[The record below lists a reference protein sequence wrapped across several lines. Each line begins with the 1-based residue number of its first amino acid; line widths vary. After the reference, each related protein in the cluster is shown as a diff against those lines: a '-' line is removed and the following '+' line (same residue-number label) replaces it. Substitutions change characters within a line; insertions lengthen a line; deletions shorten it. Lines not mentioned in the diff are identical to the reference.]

1 MFIEQEKLLIE
12 KNYEYN
18 QKSDSI
24 LSFFYKDDHMSQ
36 INVSI
41 VDDSYKVSFPML
53 NHSIHYATY
62 FKEKEKVKKYLNFL
76 INSHL

>member
-1 MFIEQEKLLIE
+1 
-12 KNYEYN
+12 
-18 QKSDSI
+18 
-24 LSFFYKDDHMSQ
+24 MSQ

-62 FKEKEKVKKYLNFL
+62 FKEKEKVKKYLNFI